1 MSNVN
6 LNLYRIFCKV
16 AQSKSYSEASE
27 KLNLSV
33 ANISTQITNLEEQ
46 LGLKLFNRESKG
58 VTLTENGK
66 ELYEIVNKS
75 ISSFDF
81 AEKMAKDKNEI
92 ASGKIKIG
100 CPSHFTTP
108 YFIRL
113 ADPAYRLVERH
124 LPKRFHFLIERYST
138 EVVHDNATGQLW
150 SAVRTRYLWRL
161 ALYTAVLVTISLLG
175 TRWLLPLM
183 LRIAPAWGRLFCT
196 LITVGVMSPF
206 LLALSLPSSKKSERR
221 RLRDAGQRFNV
232 PLIIMSIFRLL
243 IALGFLVYVLGR
255 LWSWGVGF
263 TAGVAVFLIILFAL
277 SKKVKRKMG
286 EIEKRFIDNLNER
299 ELRRSGRNNNVP
311 RTPRK

>member
-81 AEKMAKDKNEI
+81 AEKMAKDKTEI

-100 CPSHFTTP
+100 CPSHFTS
-108 YFIRL
+108 YFLMEKIARVKKDFPDL
-113 ADPAYRLVERH
+113 SISIICEVDANKMVELLQNH
-124 LPKRFHFLIERYST
+124 EIDFAITDAKIENNNI
-138 EVVHDNATGQLW
+138 EVEE
-150 SAVRTRYLWRL
+150 
-161 ALYTAVLVTISLLG
+161 LVTINNIFVSKAPLTILDIKEIESLNCILNKED
-175 TRWLLPLM
+175 TRTTQNLKALLKDNHVDIKANISCDATEVRVEAVKRNM
-183 LRIAPAWGRLFCT
+183 GIAYVIKESVKKELENKELYEVQLP
-196 LITVGVMSPF
+196 IE
-206 LLALSLPSSKKSERR
+206 LPSVKLNLIYQKGELTKVDKKFIKEY
-221 RLRDAGQRFNV
+221 L
-232 PLIIMSIFRLL
+232 
-243 IALGFLVYVLGR
+243 
-255 LWSWGVGF
+255 
-263 TAGVAVFLIILFAL
+263 
-277 SKKVKRKMG
+277 KK
-286 EIEKRFIDNLNER
+286 
-299 ELRRSGRNNNVP
+299 
-311 RTPRK
+311 

>member
-100 CPSHFTTP
+100 CPSHFTS
-108 YFIRL
+108 YFLMEKIARVKKDFPDL
-113 ADPAYRLVERH
+113 SISIICEVDANKMVELLQNH
-124 LPKRFHFLIERYST
+124 EIDFAITDAKIENNNI
-138 EVVHDNATGQLW
+138 EVEE
-150 SAVRTRYLWRL
+150 
-161 ALYTAVLVTISLLG
+161 LVTINNIFVSKAPLTILDIKEIESLNCILNKED
-175 TRWLLPLM
+175 TRTTQNLKALLKDNHVDIKANISCDATEVRVEAVKRNM
-183 LRIAPAWGRLFCT
+183 GIAYVIKESVKKELENKELYEVQLP
-196 LITVGVMSPF
+196 IE
-206 LLALSLPSSKKSERR
+206 LPSVKLNLIYQKGELTKVDKKFIKEY
-221 RLRDAGQRFNV
+221 L
-232 PLIIMSIFRLL
+232 
-243 IALGFLVYVLGR
+243 
-255 LWSWGVGF
+255 
-263 TAGVAVFLIILFAL
+263 
-277 SKKVKRKMG
+277 KK
-286 EIEKRFIDNLNER
+286 
-299 ELRRSGRNNNVP
+299 
-311 RTPRK
+311 